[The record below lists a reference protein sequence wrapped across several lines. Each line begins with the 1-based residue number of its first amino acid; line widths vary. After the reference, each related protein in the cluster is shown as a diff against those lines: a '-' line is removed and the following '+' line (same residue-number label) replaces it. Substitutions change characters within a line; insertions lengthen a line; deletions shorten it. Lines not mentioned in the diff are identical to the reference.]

1 MAAMIQEVLASDQ
14 CGYVVEIAENL
25 FWTCG
30 PTVAEI
36 GVDRSRSLING
47 AA

>member
-25 FWTCG
+25 FWTVEAI
-30 PTVAEI
+30 VAQI
-36 GVDRSRSLING
+36 GAKS
-47 AA
+47 